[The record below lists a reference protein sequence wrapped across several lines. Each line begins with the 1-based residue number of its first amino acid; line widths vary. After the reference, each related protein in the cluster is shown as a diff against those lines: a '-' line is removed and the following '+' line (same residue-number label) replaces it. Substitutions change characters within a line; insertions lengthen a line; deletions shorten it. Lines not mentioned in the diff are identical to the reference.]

1 MRHYLHKHLENL
13 QSSSPSQARPDSG
26 HGQEQ
31 KRILI
36 SLGVLGSQ
44 VEKCNEQYNDRTQR
58 QRQMGVVTLNGS
70 RAGVIL
76 QGLSGIGL
84 EEMCR
89 TFIILLDL
97 SKLKLKQ
104 ESNSR

>member
-13 QSSSPSQARPDSG
+13 QSSSPSQVRPDSG

-36 SLGVLGSQ
+36 SLSMLESQ
-44 VEKCNEQYNDRTQR
+44 VEKCNRQHNDRTQR

-76 QGLSGIGL
+76 QVCQG
-84 EEMCR
+84 
-89 TFIILLDL
+89 
-97 SKLKLKQ
+97 
-104 ESNSR
+104 